1 VIQGQVSPDQE
12 AVISLEVQDTQGG
25 SVTVSAVVDTGFNG
39 SLTLPAS
46 VIQTL
51 SLQLQGTRD
60 ALLADG
66 SSLRLD
72 VYRGVVIWDGRP
84 EVIQILGAEGGALVG
99 MGLLHGYEL
108 RVEVLDGGTVTIT
121 ALP

>member
-72 VYRGVVIWDGRP
+72 VYRGVVI
-84 EVIQILGAEGGALVG
+84 QILGAEGGALVG